1 MAIHTRLTQL
11 LNINAP
17 IILAPMAGVAGGAL
31 AAAVSRAGGL
41 GLIGGGYG
49 DPNWVERQWDLA
61 EGADV
66 GIGFINWKLADD
78 DRALRW
84 TLERG
89 VKAVL
94 LSFGDIA
101 PFAAMVKDSGAKLIA
116 QVQTLEDARQAAA
129 AGADIIVAQGTEA
142 GGHSG
147 SRATLPLVP
156 AVVDAMGDIPVVA
169 AGGIADGRGLAASL
183 MLGAAGVMCGSAFY
197 ICDEALSHEHAKQ
210 AALAGSG
217 DHTSF
222 GRTFDMVRGFAWP
235 DAWKIR
241 TLRNEFTEAWEGREQ
256 ELTENLSNVASQ
268 FAASVAQGD
277 MRTAPTIV
285 GEAADLLHEPC
296 SAIDMITSIMKQAE
310 TQLKSPH
317 FQLSR

>member
-1 MAIHTRLTQL
+1 MAIHTRLTQML
-11 LNINAP
+11 SIDAP

-49 DPNWVERQWDLA
+49 DPNWVEQQWDLA

-101 PFAAMVKDSGAKLIA
+101 PFAAIVKDSGAKLIA

-129 AGADIIVAQGTEA
+129 TGADIIVAQGTEA

-156 AVVDAMGDIPVVA
+156 AVVDAVGDIPVVA

-197 ICDEALSHEHAKQ
+197 TCDEALSHDHAKQ

-222 GRTFDMVRGFAWP
+222 GRTFDVVRGLAWP
-235 DAWKIR
+235 DDWKIR
-241 TLRNEFTEAWEGREQ
+241 TLRNDFTKAWDGHEK
-256 ELTENLSNVASQ
+256 EL
-268 FAASVAQGD
+268 AAKLPSISPTFTAAVQQGD
-277 MRTAPTIV
+277 MSTAPTIV
-285 GEAADLLHEPC
+285 GEAADLLREQR
-296 SAIDMITSIMKQAE
+296 SAADLVAHIVAQAE
-310 TQLKSPH
+310 AQLNTPH
-317 FQLSR
+317 VHRS

>member
-1 MAIHTRLTQL
+1 MAIHTQLTQSL
-11 LNINAP
+11 GITAP

-49 DPNWVERQWDLA
+49 DPALVERQWELA

-66 GIGFINWKLADD
+66 GIGFINWSLDQD
-78 DRALRW
+78 DRALRVI
-84 TLERG
+84 LDRG

-101 PFAAMVKDSGAKLIA
+101 PFAADVKASGAKLIA
-116 QVQTLEDARQAAA
+116 QVQTLEDAKRAAD
-129 AGADIIVAQGTEA
+129 AGADVIVAQGTEA

-147 SRATLPLVP
+147 SRATLPFVP
-156 AVVDAMGDIPVVA
+156 AVVDAVGEIPVVA
-169 AGGIADGRGLAASL
+169 AGGIADGRGLAAAL
-183 MLGAAGVMCGSAFY
+183 MLGASGVMCGSAFY
-197 ICDEALSHEHAKQ
+197 PCPEALSHENAKQ

-222 GRTFDMVRGFAWP
+222 ARTFDLVRGLGWP
-235 DAWKIR
+235 DAWKLR
-241 TLRNEFTEAWEGREQ
+241 TLRNEFTDTWEGREC
-256 ELTENLSNVASQ
+256 ELTDNLPSIAPA
-268 FAASVAQGD
+268 FTAAVQQGD

-285 GEAADLLHEPC
+285 GEAADLLRESR
-296 SAIDMITSIMKQAE
+296 SAADLVARIVAQAE
-310 TQLKSPH
+310 AQLKSPH
-317 FQLSR
+317 FQLS